1 MEGRRREWS
10 VVSDQPLAMNCDHRA
25 FVFDRRVHLLSNT
38 LVGALVCV
46 LGSTRLPVVPAAGAG
61 PPPERAPQSG
71 AASREVFRLRLCNA
85 VGGAIELSRDG
96 GASWRVLGRV
106 AQPATAVGKGYRAS
120 GWAADGCVAA
130 AAVNALHVKVRQA
143 EDGQCGV
150 IFSVLPRDAT
160 DEAVVPSAARMV
172 TDIPAGSGPFGGEG
186 TPAVGCR
193 VGYQRSAISSQ
204 PQLSL
209 SGPAA
214 GDYVPQA
221 GDVLTVVG
229 ERPVRWPVDCV
240 IENRFGGLIT
250 LSYPDDTEVIG
261 TVLKPVVGVGRFG
274 GSLYADVGRIRAN
287 HCGVVEVS
295 TSPLGKV
302 GAFQLVPSG
311 HANSP
316 EMSYVRTSTQWLVV
330 GPLDA
335 RQPSW
340 EGTPPLFSGYL
351 YPSYSQA
358 DVLAD
363 DWFDRLTGRF
373 RVTVKTTRQPTW
385 RRMIELGM
393 DPGAPLPEQANT
405 ALAEVTHLRIR
416 FPWE

>member
-1 MEGRRREWS
+1 MR
-10 VVSDQPLAMNCDHRA
+10 PLPLSFA
-25 FVFDRRVHLLSNT
+25 LLS
-38 LVGALVCV
+38 ALGCAVKPTG
-46 LGSTRLPVVPAAGAG
+46 LWAAHASPAPPG
-61 PPPERAPQSG
+61 PSAQ
-71 AASREVFRLRLCNA
+71 AATENEALSREVFRLRLFNA
-85 VGGAIELSRDG
+85 VGGAVELSRDG
-96 GASWRVLGRV
+96 GASWRVLGCV
-106 AQPATAVGKGYRAS
+106 TQPVTAAGKGYRAS
-120 GWAADGCVAA
+120 AWAKDGRVAA
-130 AAVNALHVKVRQA
+130 TAVNALHVKVR
-143 EDGQCGV
+143 EGDDGQCGV
-150 IFSVLPRDAT
+150 IFSILPRDAT

-172 TDIPAGSGPFGGEG
+172 TDIPAGQGPFGGEG
-186 TPAVGCR
+186 TPAVGCP
-193 VGYQRSAISSQ
+193 VSYQRSAVSSQ
-204 PQLSL
+204 RLETIPVCEAL
-209 SGPAA
+209 PR
-214 GDYVPQA
+214 DYLPRI

-250 LSYPDDTEVIG
+250 LSYPDDAEVIG

-302 GAFQLVPSG
+302 GAFQIVPSG

-316 EMSYVRTSTQWLVV
+316 EMPYVRTSTQWLVV

-340 EGTPPLFSGYL
+340 EGTAPLFSGYL
-351 YPSYSQA
+351 YPSCSPR
-358 DVLAD
+358 DILAD
-363 DWFDRLTGRF
+363 DWVERLTGRF
-373 RVTVKTTRQPTW
+373 RVTVKTTREPTW
-385 RRMIELGM
+385 RRMVEFGM